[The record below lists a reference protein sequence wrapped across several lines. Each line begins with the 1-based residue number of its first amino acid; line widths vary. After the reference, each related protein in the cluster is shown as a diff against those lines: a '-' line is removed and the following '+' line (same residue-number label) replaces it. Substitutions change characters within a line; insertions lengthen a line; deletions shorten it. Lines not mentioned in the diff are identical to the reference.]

1 MSSPMHHDEGS
12 SENEDGAFG
21 RQGPQTH
28 SGHIIGPVAA
38 RDVQVL
44 EQYMSPAATL
54 PVSHAR
60 PNPYSVYSSD
70 ARNPIVYLKVPRQRV
85 RASRGNGSA
94 GFRQYEAIEKGLE
107 PLGGDVVD
115 LYFQAF
121 HPPFPILDEKTVLE
135 SYRKKALP
143 HVLVCE
149 IYAVSIISWST
160 SAKLVKSRPHRPDVR
175 YIWTQTVEALNE
187 EFLAPGFSTVL
198 SCILDLT
205 GRPTTSMT
213 YNAINIG
220 RAVALSQSLGLN
232 RDPRGWDLDQRQKA
246 LRIRTWW
253 GVLIHDWWAS
263 LAHGTPP
270 HIHPGHFD
278 VAVPDLS
285 SLLIGGVTH
294 DNDAGRTS
302 GPRIMGAQ
310 SFRALCQLTEIL
322 GDILPHVYDTKSRKP
337 DAQLR
342 SLKRIEASVDDWEEN
357 LPPSLNPKTPDFQRD
372 LPGALSLHL
381 SFLAVKMCTCR
392 VSLLESVKSD
402 DYNNPETW
410 QYLHLQCRRAAKAVI
425 DFTLSLR
432 GRDLHA
438 FWMPYTAYHFA
449 SAAILILRCGLEATS
464 DEVARDCVSAA
475 RALVEHLRR
484 AKDEAK
490 WDLADI
496 CLSQCESVVHQL
508 NDEAYL
514 RHGRRRNREAG
525 AGAGAGAPIL
535 GSQHQEF
542 DKPRSDRDRG
552 VSKTTD
558 PPQRNQQPSA
568 SMTSGPGPSSESVLA
583 IDTAL
588 PPLEGS
594 NAATHEADA
603 TTEGAWDP
611 FAHLT
616 IPDLWE
622 ASGLNDY
629 GGSTT

>member
-1 MSSPMHHDEGS
+1 MSSSPAHDDRAS
-12 SENEDGAFG
+12 SENEESTYQRPA
-21 RQGPQTH
+21 QTH

-70 ARNPIVYLKVPRQRV
+70 SRNPIVYLKVARQRV

-94 GFRQYEAIEKGLE
+94 GFKQYEAIEKVLE
-107 PLGGDVVD
+107 PLGGDIVE

-149 IYAVSIISWST
+149 IYAVSMISWQASQRL
-160 SAKLVKSRPHRPDVR
+160 AKARPDRPDVR
-175 YIWTQTVEALNE
+175 YIWNQTVEALNE

-232 RDPRGWDLDQRQKA
+232 RDPRGWSLDQRQKA

-270 HIHPGHFD
+270 HIHSQQFD
-278 VAVPDLS
+278 VEVPDLN
-285 SLLIGGVTH
+285 SLLIGSAMTG
-294 DNDAGRTS
+294 DDAGRTS
-302 GPRIMGAQ
+302 SPRIMGAQ

-322 GDILPHVYDTKSRKP
+322 GDILPLIYDTRRGKP
-337 DAQLR
+337 DVQLR
-342 SLKRIEASVDDWEEN
+342 SLKRIEAALDDWEEN
-357 LPPSLNPKTPDFQRD
+357 LPQSLNPRAPDFQRD
-372 LPGALSLHL
+372 QPGALSLQL
-381 SFLAVKMCTCR
+381 SFLAVKLCICR
-392 VSLLESVKSD
+392 VSLLESVKTD

-449 SAAILILRCGLEATS
+449 SAAILILRCGLEAAN
-464 DEVARDCVSAA
+464 DETARDCISSA
-475 RALVEHLRR
+475 RALVEHLRK

-496 CLSQCESVVHQL
+496 CLSQCEPVVHQL
-508 NDEAYL
+508 SDDTYL
-514 RHGRRRNREAG
+514 REQRRRNRGSG
-525 AGAGAGAPIL
+525 AAMPRPIAAPPDRAASYMHMHQIERQTSADTSSAAAAAATRPLTDTSMLTADTTLHL
-535 GSQHQEF
+535 G
-542 DKPRSDRDRG
+542 
-552 VSKTTD
+552 
-558 PPQRNQQPSA
+558 N
-568 SMTSGPGPSSESVLA
+568 
-583 IDTAL
+583 
-588 PPLEGS
+588 S
-594 NAATHEADA
+594 NAAVQEAEA
-603 TTEGAWDP
+603 ARTEGPWDP
-611 FAHLT
+611 FAHLS

-629 GGSTT
+629 SGLMT